1 MREGHAVSAP
11 MPPPGTMILG
21 FPAFSKLATFR
32 SSSSVRRSYAGGN
45 ERYLDPIRTDQA
57 IFPRAVFA
65 ADHRRSISCTACVMC
80 GRYLRAANSGVIDVE
95 KKIRFRLP
103 GTGPGPRIG
112 SGRARLPASD
122 PPRQD
127 AVPL

>member
-65 ADHRRSISCTACVMC
+65 ADHRGSISCTACFMC
-80 GRYLRAANSGVIDVE
+80 GRDLRAAHPRVTAVR
-95 KKIRFRLP
+95 KKNHLR
-103 GTGPGPRIG
+103 
-112 SGRARLPASD
+112 
-122 PPRQD
+122 
-127 AVPL
+127 

>member
-1 MREGHAVSAP
+1 MRESAAASPP
-11 MPPPGTMILG
+11 MPPPAKMILG

-65 ADHRRSISCTACVMC
+65 ADHRRSISCTACFMC
-80 GRYLRAANSGVIDVE
+80 GRYLRAANSGGIDVE

-103 GTGPGPRIG
+103 STEPAARIG
-112 SGRARLPASD
+112 SAMALIPASD
-122 PPRQD
+122 PPAYD
-127 AVPL
+127 P